1 MFCPNCGTENR
12 DDAIFCNLCQEP
24 LQRYTQESMPESTP
38 ASQATLATSS
48 NVWQPG
54 MAPSPATPGF
64 TAAGGPSPIYP
75 PYPGP
80 YPGPSPYAPGPSYPS
95 YPVMVAQKT
104 PGEATASL
112 VLGIVGLFVCPIICS
127 LLAIIFGIKAR
138 NMIDASGGY
147 LGGRSQAQAGLVLGI
162 VGMAIGTLGTIIY
175 IIALAAAGSSSSV
188 IPLMGML

>member
-12 DDAIFCNLCQEP
+12 DDAIYCSLCQEP
-24 LQRYTQESMPESTP
+24 LQRYTQESVPEPTSPTQVTP
-38 ASQATLATSS
+38 AASP

-54 MAPSPATPGF
+54 MAPTPAAPGF
-64 TAAGGPSPIYP
+64 TAAGGLPT
-75 PYPGP
+75 PYTP
-80 YPGPSPYAPGPSYPS
+80 YSSPYTGSSPHAPGPSYPA

-147 LGGRSQAQAGLVLGI
+147 LGGRSQAQAGLILGI
-162 VGMAIGTLGTIIY
+162 VGMAIGTLGTII
-175 IIALAAAGSSSSV
+175 ALAAAGSASSMF
-188 IPLMGML
+188 PLMGML